1 MVDKFDRRILFSYLQ
16 NKYSLTKLPKHFYMK
31 MSNIFS
37 GKLEGL
43 TKKIP
48 AEHLYDMWQR
58 KSNYLDK
65 VHMKNISMGKK
76 MDSYVMLNYDLAIL
90 ISKYDDYLSWLDKQK
105 ALTTKNENLKDNV
118 TVTDV
123 LYKYNI
129 HNNNTNNENDLSD
142 IIDDLI

>member
-1 MVDKFDRRILFSYLQ
+1 
-16 NKYSLTKLPKHFYMK
+16 MK

-118 TVTDV
+118 TVTNI
-123 LYKYNI
+123 LYKHNI